1 MTKHISHSIHEAA
14 PELLLDKI
22 AELNSI
28 LAKYQGRNTSSDQ
41 MKFYSDL
48 LKVMRFAYAYMMD
61 TKYMHERNILLEDN
75 VRWLSENNHN
85 LRRQID
91 EFNTILRLQCQGRL
105 DEVIQ
110 QAGQYTDHVLTLKK
124 MNNDTHN

>member
-28 LAKYQGRNTSSDQ
+28 LAKYQAKKTSSDQ
-41 MKFYSDL
+41 LKFYSDL
-48 LKVMRFAYAYMMD
+48 LKVMRFAFAYMMD
-61 TKYMHERNILLEDN
+61 TKYIHERNILLEDN
-75 VRWLSENNHN
+75 VRWLTENNHN
-85 LRRQID
+85 LRKQID
-91 EFNTILRLQCQGRL
+91 EFNTVLRLQCQDRL

-110 QAGQYTDHVLTLKK
+110 QAGQFTDHVLKLKK
-124 MNNDTHN
+124 MNTNPQN